1 MQARLKTS
9 TPLEAHGCDAV
20 SGRRLHIRGRC
31 KTMSKLRSPGN
42 RALSSACVLFLSAC
56 SYGPRL
62 ETTVI
67 TLPGRQLA
75 IYGVRSYAHEKGL
88 LVTGRVRRQAPLS
101 RPIWGHLHVQGLF
114 EDRRPPVTVD
124 TRWGTLS
131 PRGNKSATFT
141 ALLRTPTPLE
151 IKSVTVEYRAAP
163 DQQKPVRLD

>member
-20 SGRRLHIRGRC
+20 SRRRLHMRGRF
-31 KTMSKLRSPGN
+31 KTMSTIRLPGN
-42 RALSSACVLFLSAC
+42 RARSLACVLFLSAC

-62 ETTVI
+62 ETSVI

-131 PRGNKSATFT
+131 PRGSPSVTFT
-141 ALLRTPTPLE
+141 AFLRTSTPLE
-151 IKSVTVEYRAAP
+151 IGSVRVEYRAAP
-163 DQQKPVRLD
+163 DRQKPDRLD

>member
-62 ETTVI
+62 ETTII

-75 IYGVRSYAHEKGL
+75 IYGVRTYAHEKGL

-131 PRGNKSATFT
+131 PRGSPSVTFT
-141 ALLRTPTPLE
+141 ASLRTSTPLE
-151 IKSVTVEYRAAP
+151 IGSVRVEYRAAP
-163 DQQKPVRLD
+163 DRQKPDRLD